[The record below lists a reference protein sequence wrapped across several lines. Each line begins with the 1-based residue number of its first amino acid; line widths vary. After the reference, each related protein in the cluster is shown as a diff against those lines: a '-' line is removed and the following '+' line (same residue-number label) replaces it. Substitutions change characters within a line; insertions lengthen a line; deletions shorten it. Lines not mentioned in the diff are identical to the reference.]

1 MTRTDLHPLPPGA
14 KAFWLAYTVAVGGLP
29 WLIL

>member
-1 MTRTDLHPLPPGA
+1 MRTDLHPLPPAG
-14 KAFWLAYTVAVGGLP
+14 KAFWLAYALTVGGTT